1 MEAKAQARFVRV
13 TPLKAR
19 RIVDVVRGK
28 RALEALEVLAYAPQ
42 GAAEP
47 VRKVVESAIANARY
61 AADQAG
67 ERFNEEDLY
76 IQAIYADE
84 GPTMKR
90 IRPRAQGRADR
101 VMKRTSHITVVVGDT
116 KVAAGSKGRNR

>member
-13 TPLKAR
+13 TPQKAR
-19 RIVDVVRGK
+19 RVVNVIRGK
-28 RALEALEVLAYAPQ
+28 RALDAVDVLRVAPQ

-47 VRKVVESAIANARY
+47 VRKLVESAIANAQY
-61 AADQAG
+61 LADQAG
-67 ERFNEEDLY
+67 ERFDAEDLY

-90 IRPRAQGRADR
+90 IQPRAQGRANR
-101 VMKRTSHITVVVGDT
+101 ILKRTSHITVVVGDE
-116 KVAAGSKGRNR
+116 VAARKKGRTR